1 MNNQSY
7 TAIHRQVEELDNGLK
22 QLALDQAMT
31 AEQSMKD
38 KENIRTLENQLSAY
52 KNAAP
57 VIHIVELQKN
67 FLKRVLVR
75 SFHIWLN
82 NSDVITTNKI
92 IDGINEEHEQ
102 QQNQLQSEI
111 QNKVEE
117 IQKLNDNHKS
127 ELDEME
133 KSFNSFKEEME
144 DKNKEE
150 KNQLELKYKMQIEE
164 NKSESK
170 QSMKYNNILSIYR
183 IK

>member
-82 NSDVITTNKI
+82 NADVITTNKI
-92 IDGINEEHEQ
+92 IDGINEEHEH